1 MSDTTPDEPPQP
13 ETVPVTVNV
22 PVGLLASY
30 ERDVER
36 GLYATRESALLHGLV
51 ESARHH
57 GGRYSTLRVDLLR
70 PTDQRPDTPHDDD
83 SVDDALAAVDAVQD
97 PETGETGAGEGEGGE
112 REP

>member
-1 MSDTTPDEPPQP
+1 MSDTTPEEPPRP

-30 ERDVER
+30 DGDVER
-36 GLYATRESALLHGLV
+36 GIYASRECALLHGLV

-70 PTDQRPDTPHDDD
+70 PTDRRPDTPHDED
-83 SVDDALAAVDAVQD
+83 SVDDALAAVDAMQD
-97 PETGETGAGEGEGGE
+97 PETGKPGAGKGEE